1 MLVLINGLPL
11 FAKQL
16 AKDLGDTDPN
26 NKFVFLDT
34 YYSKWDKLKFLL
46 LLPFTGLVISFNG
59 VSDNSGSLNWVL
71 RFKKKLIMQWQGTDV
86 SLAVERY
93 NNGTIENKYINHA
106 HHFTDASWLKEEI
119 ERVVQSIKIVPF
131 KHLNF
136 SKNNS
141 KYNEISVMTYMG
153 QGREV
158 FYGFEELANAAK
170 HFPSII
176 FHVVGSDGK
185 GFNSPENI
193 IFHGWI
199 SQQEVTDL
207 MKKTPVFIR
216 LTKHDGNSLSV
227 VEALGNGCEVIWSY
241 PSEKTYLAKSTKE
254 LIVKLDYVFTE
265 IEKRGLIPNSSNFEY
280 VSKNFKKEIVIENYI
295 KEINYI
301 IDEN

>member
-46 LLPFTGLVISFNG
+46 LLPFAGLVISFNG

-71 RFKKKLIMQWQGTDV
+71 RFNKKLIMQWQGTDV

-93 NNGTIENKYINHA
+93 NTGTIENKYINHA
-106 HHFTDASWLKEEI
+106 HHFTDASWLKEELGRI
-119 ERVVQSIKIVPF
+119 VESIKIVPF

-136 SKNNS
+136 IENNR
-141 KYNEISVMTYMG
+141 KYRDISVMTYMG

-158 FYGFEELANAAK
+158 FYGFEELATAAK

-185 GFNSPENI
+185 DFNAPENV

-207 MKKTPVFIR
+207 MKETPVFIR

-241 PSEKTYLAKSTKE
+241 PSERTYLATSSQE

-265 IEKRGLIPNSSNFEY
+265 IEKRGLIPNSLNFEY
-280 VSKNFKKEIVIENYI
+280 VSENFKKEVVIQNYI